1 MSFEKSTGKYEAYVH
16 LLSAA
21 TSARKKHRLGTF
33 ILAADAALARDKC
46 LEHMR
51 DHDKMTFASEA
62 DYDAA
67 REQESKDRCIEAPP
81 KQDVVA
87 YLMSTTNKI
96 VSSCQKSTTGK
107 SPGINDA
114 KDVSTIGLDAGNL
127 VQM

>member
-1 MSFEKSTGKYEAYVH
+1 VSFEKSTGKYEAYVH

-62 DYDAA
+62 DYAA
-67 REQESKDRCIEAPP
+67 RCIEAPP